1 VARPK
6 VGGSLVRGPSGV
18 SPEALLL
25 PLGAGFLYSCAA
37 IALKRALG
45 AGISGGWVNLLSN
58 VSMALLFQIFWLFPE
73 ATHGAEIPLSLF
85 LAPIACGSLFFLG
98 QACTFRAISAGDVS
112 VATPL
117 LGTKV
122 LIVALLSFL
131 LLGKALPV
139 SWWFGSLLA
148 TLGIG
153 LISYAPGNSAQNHGL
168 TIIWSMLAAGV
179 FALTDV
185 LVQHWV
191 PRFGF
196 ARFAPLMFAVPG
208 ILSIVYVPRLLRE
221 GIFLPTVGGR
231 IAFQW
236 LAAGVLLL
244 ALQCLGMYTSI
255 GHFGSATVTNILYG
269 SRCLWSVILVWLLG
283 SIGGT
288 PPALGVHRAVM
299 IRRMIGAVLLFAA
312 MALVLS

>member
-1 VARPK
+1 M
-6 VGGSLVRGPSGV
+6 SL
-18 SPEALLL
+18 EALIL
-25 PLGAGFLYSCAA
+25 PLGAGLLYACAA

-45 AGISGGWVNLLSN
+45 AGIPGGWVNLLSN
-58 VSMALLFQIFWLFPE
+58 ASMALLFQIFWIFPQSSQS
-73 ATHGAEIPLSLF
+73 HGTPFVLF
-85 LAPIACGSLFFLG
+85 LTPVACGALFFLG
-98 QACTFRAISAGDVS
+98 QACTFRAIAAGDVS

-122 LIVALLSFL
+122 LMVALLSFF
-131 LLGKALPV
+131 LLGKALPA
-139 SWWFGSLLA
+139 SWWFASLLA

-153 LISYAPGNSAQNHGL
+153 LISYASGKSVHRHGA
-168 TIIWSMLAAGV
+168 TIIWSLLAAGV

-191 PRFGF
+191 PLFGF

-208 ILSIVYVPRLLRE
+208 FLSVVYVPGLLRRR
-221 GIFLPTVGGR
+221 IFLSDVDRRETL
-231 IAFQW
+231 IW
-236 LAAGVLLL
+236 LASGVLLL

-283 SIGGT
+283 SIAGGL
-288 PPALGVHRAVM
+288 PSVGDHRIIMV
-299 IRRMIGAVLLFAA
+299 RRLIGALLLFAA